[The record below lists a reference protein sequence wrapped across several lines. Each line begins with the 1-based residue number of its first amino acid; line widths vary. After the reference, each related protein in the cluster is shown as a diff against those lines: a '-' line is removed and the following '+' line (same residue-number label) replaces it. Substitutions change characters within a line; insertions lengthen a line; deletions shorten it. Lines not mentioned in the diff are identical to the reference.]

1 MDLPEMY
8 SSVKQAMDQA
18 WLGQGKQGKWRYSIP
33 YRRLPETAGSISL
46 AVFTKFTVRATPPIP
61 PRPRLMTCYD
71 KRLSPTSTRRLG
83 TYISYVL
90 SAMSVW
96 KPRRWY

>member
-33 YRRLPETAGSISL
+33 YRRLPETAGRSASPCLRNSL
-46 AVFTKFTVRATPPIP
+46 SGQR
-61 PRPRLMTCYD
+61 RRSLPRLM
-71 KRLSPTSTRRLG
+71 
-83 TYISYVL
+83 
-90 SAMSVW
+90 
-96 KPRRWY
+96 